1 MDMAALSIWLV
12 HSLWCCNRLLAS
24 TDKPF
29 TGTFGVGS
37 HHFSSCRW
45 RESLG
50 PPWLSFSAITMPRST
65 YQNSVSVYLSSE
77 SCYWTSTKSN
87 EKLTKWQNKFQHLW
101 DCWNR
106 RKLQNFQGYQTMA
119 NKFLGHSDSC
129 EVLDLKI
136 ATRFLCKYN
145 NKETCLH
152 TPHSSQVAECCYSI
166 EKKRTD
172 RWVILYH

>member
-1 MDMAALSIWLV
+1 
-12 HSLWCCNRLLAS
+12 
-24 TDKPF
+24 
-29 TGTFGVGS
+29 
-37 HHFSSCRW
+37 
-45 RESLG
+45 
-50 PPWLSFSAITMPRST
+50 
-65 YQNSVSVYLSSE
+65 
-77 SCYWTSTKSN
+77 
-87 EKLTKWQNKFQHLW
+87 
-101 DCWNR
+101 
-106 RKLQNFQGYQTMA
+106 MA